1 VSKTKKV
8 QPRFQEYSL
17 GFVGSLPYFMTV
29 YHSPSP
35 TPPLYSAIFF
45 ACEACP
51 YVRERRVCIVDC
63 QFFLKCEASTQISLL
78 LFRVFRRPTLIVD
91 RVFRPPS
98 SRFVSDLSLF
108 GFCFPYDRICSL
120 FYTLLSGLKLGH
132 LQVCSI
138 LSDTTNPLL
147 LLNTIQYMSLI
158 Q

>member
-51 YVRERRVCIVDC
+51 YVRERRVCIVDF

-108 GFCFPYDRICSL
+108 GFVFL
-120 FYTLLSGLKLGH
+120 TTEFAAF
-132 LQVCSI
+132 SI
-138 LSDTTNPLL
+138 LYCPVSNSGISKYAVFCQTRQIPYSCLTRY
-147 LLNTIQYMSLI
+147 NTCR
-158 Q
+158 